1 MAKRGKQTGKTVTPT
16 EHNLRALWSLRR
28 KAGGRAGLLRWL
40 KDYPEPK
47 REERKR
53 GPRKNDFFTDF
64 SVDPGPAEGLFIVR
78 FKAADAGPLC
88 LLQHNRQNASLVCI
102 VSPKKPWVKELQHSL
117 APGGKIKFEFVTPHQ
132 AFGKIVKT
140 LREALPPAERWRLG
154 AGTPDA
160 ITRRLTSQLRE
171 AIRMQKRV

>member
-1 MAKRGKQTGKTVTPT
+1 MARRTGAKRLPSK
-16 EHNLRALWSLRR
+16 RALAALWFALRE
-28 KAGGRAGLLRWL
+28 AGSRAELIRWP

-47 REERKR
+47 GEGRKR
-53 GPRKNDFFTDF
+53 GRPKNDFFTDF

-88 LLQHNRQNASLVCI
+88 LLRHNRQNASLICI
-102 VSPKKPWVKELQHSL
+102 VSPKKPWVKEFKHSL
-117 APGGKIKFEFVTPHQ
+117 APEGKIKFEYVTPHQ

-140 LREALPPAERWRLG
+140 LREAPVAEGWRLG
-154 AGTPDA
+154 GGTPDA

-171 AIRMQKRV
+171 AIRAQKRV